1 MYLSPLSQNQD
12 DRQPRRDGI
21 PGLRAGLWLAGAI
34 AVVAILFELSSAA
47 FSRGCRRIGELVSAT
62 GGGTDAASQTNA
74 APAKPFLRFVNP
86 TPQASFTDTNSPA
99 IFMPTASGRQESA
112 LYGATRTDSGG
123 PRWHEGID
131 IAPTKRDSR
140 RRPQDDV
147 FAVADG
153 KVAYIN
159 AAPGNSSYGRYVILT
174 HDDPMGWIYTL
185 YAHLDSVSPELVA
198 GREVKAGQV
207 IGRLG
212 FSSSVPGA
220 INVERAH
227 LHFEIGVF
235 INTRYPDYMKERG
248 APLTHGA
255 WDGRNLYGINPLAM
269 LNNRDADGAFSMLAE
284 LRSERPAL
292 IVAVKVD
299 PARPPEYFR
308 HYPDLNDLG
317 KGDAPKVADVALLE
331 IAESGVPLRLRP
343 WPDAEP
349 APAAKDLPKLFGI
362 DEGVLGRNARGFAT
376 KKSGKWE
383 LTNSGKNFIAQ
394 IFYPAK

>member
-1 MYLSPLSQNQD
+1 MYLSPLSKDQD
-12 DRQPRRDGI
+12 DRQARRDGI
-21 PGLRAGLWLAGAI
+21 PGLREGIWLAAAI
-34 AVVAILFELSSAA
+34 AVAAVLIELFSGA
-47 FSRGCRRIGELVSAT
+47 
-62 GGGTDAASQTNA
+62 GGGGCGRTGAAGANSDDDGSVPTNA
-74 APAKPFLRFVNP
+74 PPAKPFLRFVSP
-86 TPQASFTDTNSPA
+86 TPQQSFADTNSPA
-99 IFMPTASGRQESA
+99 IFMPTESGRQESA
-112 LYGATRTDSGG
+112 LYGATRTDARG
-123 PRWHEGID
+123 PRWHEGVD
-131 IAPTKRDSR
+131 IAPTRRDSR
-140 RRPQDDV
+140 RRPLDEV

-159 AAPGNSSYGRYVILT
+159 AAAGNSSYGRYIVLT

-185 YAHLDSVSPELVA
+185 YAHLDSVSPELVT
-198 GREVKAGQV
+198 GRNVVAGQP

-212 FSSSVPGA
+212 YSSSVPGA

-235 INTRYPDYMKERG
+235 INTRYPDYMKEQQ

-269 LNNRDADGAFSMLAE
+269 LNGRDEGGAFSMLAE

-317 KGDAPKVADVALLE
+317 KGAAPEVQDVALLE

-343 WPDAEP
+343 WPDGEP
-349 APAAKDLPKLFGI
+349 APAAKELPKLFGV
-362 DEGVLGRNARGFAT
+362 DEDALGRNARGFAT

-383 LTNSGKNFIAQ
+383 LTNSGRNFLAQ
-394 IFYPAK
+394 LFYPAK